1 MKQLGFNETLEQ
13 RDYGNFILLGQSYTE
28 FDDETEEE
36 KDIYNVS
43 IEYIVDENYSQTLDL
58 FESYDLEETEK
69 YFNMIANNI
78 EKVAGLKG
86 QRMSNWEE
94 ELVLDL
100 KQEVEQ
106 TDFDDVKDL
115 DNSYQNI
122 KNRIAEYF
130 RKYEDMSIDVIVDLV
145 NILNNTSKDLR
156 ESYFLMIDY
165 LEEY

>member
-1 MKQLGFNETLEQ
+1 
-13 RDYGNFILLGQSYTE
+13 
-28 FDDETEEE
+28 
-36 KDIYNVS
+36 
-43 IEYIVDENYSQTLDL
+43 
-58 FESYDLEETEK
+58 
-69 YFNMIANNI
+69 
-78 EKVAGLKG
+78 
-86 QRMSNWEE
+86 MSNWKE

-130 RKYEDMSIDVIVDLV
+130 RKYEDMSIDVVVDLV
-145 NILNNTSKDLR
+145 NILNNTDKDLR

>member
-1 MKQLGFNETLEQ
+1 
-13 RDYGNFILLGQSYTE
+13 
-28 FDDETEEE
+28 
-36 KDIYNVS
+36 
-43 IEYIVDENYSQTLDL
+43 
-58 FESYDLEETEK
+58 
-69 YFNMIANNI
+69 
-78 EKVAGLKG
+78 
-86 QRMSNWEE
+86 MSNWKE

-130 RKYEDMSIDVIVDLV
+130 RKYEDMSIDVVVDLV

>member
-1 MKQLGFNETLEQ
+1 
-13 RDYGNFILLGQSYTE
+13 
-28 FDDETEEE
+28 
-36 KDIYNVS
+36 
-43 IEYIVDENYSQTLDL
+43 
-58 FESYDLEETEK
+58 
-69 YFNMIANNI
+69 
-78 EKVAGLKG
+78 
-86 QRMSNWEE
+86 MSNWKE
-94 ELVLDL
+94 ELILDL

-130 RKYEDMSIDVIVDLV
+130 RKYEDMSIDVVVDLV

>member
-1 MKQLGFNETLEQ
+1 
-13 RDYGNFILLGQSYTE
+13 
-28 FDDETEEE
+28 
-36 KDIYNVS
+36 
-43 IEYIVDENYSQTLDL
+43 
-58 FESYDLEETEK
+58 
-69 YFNMIANNI
+69 
-78 EKVAGLKG
+78 
-86 QRMSNWEE
+86 MSNWEE

-130 RKYEDMSIDVIVDLV
+130 RKYEDMSIDVVADLV

>member
-1 MKQLGFNETLEQ
+1 
-13 RDYGNFILLGQSYTE
+13 
-28 FDDETEEE
+28 
-36 KDIYNVS
+36 
-43 IEYIVDENYSQTLDL
+43 
-58 FESYDLEETEK
+58 
-69 YFNMIANNI
+69 
-78 EKVAGLKG
+78 
-86 QRMSNWEE
+86 MSNWKE
-94 ELVLDL
+94 ELILDL

-130 RKYEDMSIDVIVDLV
+130 RKYEDMSIDVVVDLV
-145 NILNNTSKDLR
+145 NILNNTDKDLR

>member
-1 MKQLGFNETLEQ
+1 
-13 RDYGNFILLGQSYTE
+13 
-28 FDDETEEE
+28 
-36 KDIYNVS
+36 
-43 IEYIVDENYSQTLDL
+43 
-58 FESYDLEETEK
+58 
-69 YFNMIANNI
+69 
-78 EKVAGLKG
+78 
-86 QRMSNWEE
+86 MSNWKE

-122 KNRIAEYF
+122 KNRIAEHF
-130 RKYEDMSIDVIVDLV
+130 RKYEDVSIDVVVDLV

>member
-1 MKQLGFNETLEQ
+1 
-13 RDYGNFILLGQSYTE
+13 
-28 FDDETEEE
+28 
-36 KDIYNVS
+36 
-43 IEYIVDENYSQTLDL
+43 
-58 FESYDLEETEK
+58 
-69 YFNMIANNI
+69 
-78 EKVAGLKG
+78 
-86 QRMSNWEE
+86 MSNWKE

-130 RKYEDMSIDVIVDLV
+130 RKYEDISIDVVVDLV

-156 ESYFLMIDY
+156 ESYFLIIDY

>member
-1 MKQLGFNETLEQ
+1 
-13 RDYGNFILLGQSYTE
+13 
-28 FDDETEEE
+28 
-36 KDIYNVS
+36 
-43 IEYIVDENYSQTLDL
+43 
-58 FESYDLEETEK
+58 
-69 YFNMIANNI
+69 
-78 EKVAGLKG
+78 
-86 QRMSNWEE
+86 MSNWKE

-115 DNSYQNI
+115 DNSYKNI

-130 RKYEDMSIDVIVDLV
+130 RKYEDMSIDVVVDLV

-156 ESYFLMIDY
+156 ETYFRIIEY

>member
-1 MKQLGFNETLEQ
+1 
-13 RDYGNFILLGQSYTE
+13 
-28 FDDETEEE
+28 
-36 KDIYNVS
+36 
-43 IEYIVDENYSQTLDL
+43 
-58 FESYDLEETEK
+58 
-69 YFNMIANNI
+69 
-78 EKVAGLKG
+78 
-86 QRMSNWEE
+86 MSNWKE

-122 KNRIAEYF
+122 KNRITEYF
-130 RKYEDMSIDVIVDLV
+130 RKYEDMSIDVVVDLV

-156 ESYFLMIDY
+156 ESYFLIIDY

>member
-1 MKQLGFNETLEQ
+1 
-13 RDYGNFILLGQSYTE
+13 
-28 FDDETEEE
+28 
-36 KDIYNVS
+36 
-43 IEYIVDENYSQTLDL
+43 
-58 FESYDLEETEK
+58 
-69 YFNMIANNI
+69 
-78 EKVAGLKG
+78 
-86 QRMSNWEE
+86 MSNWKE

-145 NILNNTSKDLR
+145 NILNNTDKDLR

>member
-1 MKQLGFNETLEQ
+1 
-13 RDYGNFILLGQSYTE
+13 
-28 FDDETEEE
+28 
-36 KDIYNVS
+36 
-43 IEYIVDENYSQTLDL
+43 
-58 FESYDLEETEK
+58 
-69 YFNMIANNI
+69 
-78 EKVAGLKG
+78 
-86 QRMSNWEE
+86 MSNWEE

-130 RKYEDMSIDVIVDLV
+130 RKYEDMSIDVVVDLV

>member
-1 MKQLGFNETLEQ
+1 
-13 RDYGNFILLGQSYTE
+13 
-28 FDDETEEE
+28 
-36 KDIYNVS
+36 
-43 IEYIVDENYSQTLDL
+43 
-58 FESYDLEETEK
+58 
-69 YFNMIANNI
+69 
-78 EKVAGLKG
+78 
-86 QRMSNWEE
+86 MSNWKE

-130 RKYEDMSIDVIVDLV
+130 RKYEDMSIDVVVDLV

-156 ESYFLMIDY
+156 ESYFLIIDY

>member
-1 MKQLGFNETLEQ
+1 
-13 RDYGNFILLGQSYTE
+13 
-28 FDDETEEE
+28 
-36 KDIYNVS
+36 
-43 IEYIVDENYSQTLDL
+43 
-58 FESYDLEETEK
+58 
-69 YFNMIANNI
+69 
-78 EKVAGLKG
+78 
-86 QRMSNWEE
+86 MSNWKE

-130 RKYEDMSIDVIVDLV
+130 RKYEDMSIDVVVDLV
-145 NILNNTSKDLR
+145 NILNNTDKDLR
-156 ESYFLMIDY
+156 ESYFLIIDY

>member
-1 MKQLGFNETLEQ
+1 
-13 RDYGNFILLGQSYTE
+13 
-28 FDDETEEE
+28 
-36 KDIYNVS
+36 
-43 IEYIVDENYSQTLDL
+43 
-58 FESYDLEETEK
+58 
-69 YFNMIANNI
+69 
-78 EKVAGLKG
+78 
-86 QRMSNWEE
+86 MSNWKE

-130 RKYEDMSIDVIVDLV
+130 RKYEDVSIDVVVDLV

>member
-1 MKQLGFNETLEQ
+1 
-13 RDYGNFILLGQSYTE
+13 
-28 FDDETEEE
+28 
-36 KDIYNVS
+36 
-43 IEYIVDENYSQTLDL
+43 
-58 FESYDLEETEK
+58 
-69 YFNMIANNI
+69 
-78 EKVAGLKG
+78 
-86 QRMSNWEE
+86 MSNWKE

-130 RKYEDMSIDVIVDLV
+130 RKYEDMSIDVVVDLV

-156 ESYFLMIDY
+156 ESYFLMMDY

>member
-1 MKQLGFNETLEQ
+1 
-13 RDYGNFILLGQSYTE
+13 
-28 FDDETEEE
+28 
-36 KDIYNVS
+36 
-43 IEYIVDENYSQTLDL
+43 
-58 FESYDLEETEK
+58 
-69 YFNMIANNI
+69 
-78 EKVAGLKG
+78 
-86 QRMSNWEE
+86 MSNWKE

-100 KQEVEQ
+100 KQEVDQ

-130 RKYEDMSIDVIVDLV
+130 RKYEDVSIDVVVDLV